1 MFFPAWSRFPF
12 TKNGSGPGDLTS
24 PCCWHQLLKN
34 IKAKPSFLRPR
45 VLRRVRE
52 TIPQTEL
59 PYPERLNNPDDAFAV
74 GDSLPPGTILLIDD
88 VMTTGSTLNAAAR
101 TLKASGAERV
111 SAWVLCRSVIG
122 KDSRDL
128 IQ

>member
-1 MFFPAWSRFPF
+1 MLAY
-12 TKNGSGPGDLTS
+12 
-24 PCCWHQLLKN
+24 QLLKN
-34 IKAKPSFLRPR
+34 IKAKPSLLRPR

-59 PYPERLNNPDDAFAV
+59 PYQERLNNPDDAFAV
-74 GDSLPPGTILLIDD
+74 EDSLPPGTILLIDK
-88 VMTTGSTLNAAAR
+88 VMTTGSTLNVAAR

-128 IQ
+128 FQ

>member
-1 MFFPAWSRFPF
+1 MLA
-12 TKNGSGPGDLTS
+12 
-24 PCCWHQLLKN
+24 HQLQKN

-74 GDSLPPGTILLIDD
+74 GDSVPLGTVLLIDD

-101 TLKASGAERV
+101 ILKASGAEPV
-111 SAWVLCRSVIG
+111 SACVLCLSVIR

-128 IQ
+128 FQ